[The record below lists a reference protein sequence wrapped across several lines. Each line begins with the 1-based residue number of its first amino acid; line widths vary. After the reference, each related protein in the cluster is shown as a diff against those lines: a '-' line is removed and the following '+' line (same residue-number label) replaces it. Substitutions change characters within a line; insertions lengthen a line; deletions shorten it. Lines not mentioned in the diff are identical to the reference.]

1 MEIENEFDVP
11 APIDHVWT
19 YLLDVQRVAPCMP
32 GAELTEVVDDHTW
45 KGKVNM
51 KLGPVSL
58 SFAGTVTMQERDDA
72 AKRVVLAAKGM
83 EQKGKG
89 AANASVT
96 SWLEQGDGVTNV
108 KMRADIHLTGTVAQ
122 LSRGLLPEVSRKLT
136 QQFADC
142 LLQSMGAAEVRATE
156 SADLAAAVAAPVEA
170 TARPKPIGGIRLG
183 LAAIWTSI
191 KGFFRRLFG
200 KREA

>member
-11 APIDHVWT
+11 APVDHVWT
-19 YLLDVQRVAPCMP
+19 YLLDVERVAPCMP
-32 GAELTEVVDDHTW
+32 GAELTEVIDDHTW

-58 SFAGTVTMQERDDA
+58 AFAGTVTMQERDDQ
-72 AKRVVLAAKGM
+72 AKRIVLAAKGM

-142 LLQSMGAAEVRATE
+142 LLQSMRAAEVRATE
-156 SADLAAAVAAPVEA
+156 SADVAAEVAAPVEA
-170 TARPKPIGGIRLG
+170 SARAKPIGGIRLG
-183 LAAIWTSI
+183 LAAFWASI

-200 KREA
+200 KRGA

>member
-1 MEIENEFDVP
+1 M
-11 APIDHVWT
+11 
-19 YLLDVQRVAPCMP
+19 
-32 GAELTEVVDDHTW
+32 
-45 KGKVNM
+45 
-51 KLGPVSL
+51 
-58 SFAGTVTMQERDDA
+58 
-72 AKRVVLAAKGM
+72 LAAKGM

-108 KMRADIHLTGTVAQ
+108 KVRRHPPDGYRAQ
-122 LSRGLLPEVSRKLT
+122 LSRGLLPEVGRKLT

-183 LAAIWTSI
+183 SPRSGRRSRASSGVCSASAA
-191 KGFFRRLFG
+191 
-200 KREA
+200 

>member
-1 MEIENEFDVP
+1 
-11 APIDHVWT
+11 
-19 YLLDVQRVAPCMP
+19 MP
-32 GAELTEVVDDHTW
+32 GAELTEVVDDNTW

-58 SFAGTVTMQERDDA
+58 SFAGTVVLEERDDQA
-72 AKRVVLAAKGM
+72 HKVKLAAKGM

-96 SWLEQGDGVTNV
+96 SWLEDGQGETHV
-108 KMRADIHLTGTVAQ
+108 KMHADIHLTGTVAQ

-142 LLQSMGAAEVRATE
+142 LAQGMRATEVMATE
-156 SADLAAAVAAPVEA
+156 SADVAAEVTPEQA
-170 TARPKPIGGIRLG
+170 PAKAKPIGGFRLG
-183 LAAIWTSI
+183 LSAIWVGI
-191 KGFFRRLFG
+191 KNVFRKLFGG
-200 KREA
+200 KREE

>member
-1 MEIENEFDVP
+1 
-11 APIDHVWT
+11 
-19 YLLDVQRVAPCMP
+19 MP
-32 GAELTEVVDDHTW
+32 GAELTEVIDDHTW
-45 KGKVNM
+45 KGKVSM

-58 SFAGTVTMQERDDA
+58 AFAGTVTMQERDDQ
-72 AKRVVLAAKGM
+72 AKRIVLAAKGM

-142 LLQSMGAAEVRATE
+142 LLQSMRAAEVRATE
-156 SADLAAAVAAPVEA
+156 SADVAAEVAAPVEA
-170 TARPKPIGGIRLG
+170 SARAKPIGGIRLG
-183 LAAIWTSI
+183 LAAFWASI